1 MIRVEQGL
9 EHGKRGREVLGQAT
23 PQHEQLYGRK
33 KLKGEK
39 INTTEGESHGCVGK
53 NYGVIEE
60 CPTIQLNNAHMQGDP
75 VDFFMK
81 LEKQY
86 EEFGAVKLIAS
97 QGWNPPFTFRYIDK
111 AITTRIQIL
120 QQMAEGKVIPYVS
133 PLGFHVTPTDLN
145 LAVRTEH
152 LGLQHQGL

>member
-1 MIRVEQGL
+1 
-9 EHGKRGREVLGQAT
+9 VLGQAT

-53 NYGVIEE
+53 KLWGHRRVSY
-60 CPTIQLNNAHMQGDP
+60 IQLNNAHMQGDP

-111 AITTRIQIL
+111 AITTRIQICNKWPK
-120 QQMAEGKVIPYVS
+120 GRN
-133 PLGFHVTPTDLN
+133 PLRQPF
-145 LAVRTEH
+145 
-152 LGLQHQGL
+152 GLSRNPD